1 MNQPIRKPPWL
12 KVKLPS
18 GDAQREVQEL
28 IRTQELHTVCQSAR
42 CPNLGECWSAGTATF
57 LILGDTCTRNCTF
70 CAVTPGTP
78 APPDPEEPRRVA
90 ESVRRLKLKYAVVTS
105 VTRDDLPDGGAGHFR
120 SVISAIR
127 SLTPDCRIEVL
138 IPDFKGS
145 DSALQT
151 VFSARPDILNHNL
164 ETVPSLYRRV
174 RPQADYQRSLQ
185 VLRSASNFGLKAKT
199 GIMLGLGE
207 SADEVLQV
215 LQDVLAC
222 GCRLLT
228 IGQYLRPS
236 PTHHPVVRYVHPDE
250 FAEWARRGR
259 ELGFDH
265 VESGPLVRSSYHA
278 EMQSRKALFLR

>member
-1 MNQPIRKPPWL
+1 MNQLTRKPPWL

-18 GDAQREVQEL
+18 GDTQREVQEL

-70 CAVTPGTP
+70 CAVTPGIP
-78 APPDPEEPRRVA
+78 SPPDPDEPQRVA
-90 ESVRRLKLKYAVVTS
+90 ESIRRLNLKYAVVTS

-120 SVISAIR
+120 SVIEAIR
-127 SLTPDCRIEVL
+127 SLTSDCRIEVL

-145 DSALQT
+145 DAALQT

-164 ETVPSLYRRV
+164 ETVPSLYRNV
-174 RPQADYQRSLQ
+174 RPQADYSRSLR
-185 VLRSASNFGLKAKT
+185 VLRDAANFGLKAKT

-207 SADEVLQV
+207 TEDEVEQV
-215 LQDVLAC
+215 LRDVLEC

-236 PTHHPVVRYVHPDE
+236 RMHHPVVRYVHPDE
-250 FAEWARRGR
+250 FAEWARRG
-259 ELGFDH
+259 EAMGFDH
-265 VESGPLVRSSYHA
+265 IESGPLVRSSYHA
-278 EMQSRKALFLR
+278 EMQSRKALILR